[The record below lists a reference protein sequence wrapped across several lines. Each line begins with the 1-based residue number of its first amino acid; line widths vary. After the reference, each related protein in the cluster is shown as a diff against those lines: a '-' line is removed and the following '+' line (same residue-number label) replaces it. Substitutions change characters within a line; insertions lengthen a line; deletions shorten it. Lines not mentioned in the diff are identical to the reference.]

1 MRQLELGKTGIRT
14 PQNAFGAPSK
24 MLLSE
29 HWQAEM
35 MKIENCVE
43 CGACMKRCPYG
54 LDIPKLLRKNL
65 ADYKDVLSGRVSV

>member
-1 MRQLELGKTGIRT
+1 MGKTGIRT

-24 MLLSE
+24 GWLSE

-35 MKIENCVE
+35 MKIENCID

-54 LDIPKLLRKNL
+54 LRIPELLRKNL
-65 ADYKDVLSGRVSV
+65 ADYKDVLAGKVRV